1 MRATCPSCGKK
12 DTLVWS
18 EVKPHPYICH
28 ACGDKGNVYTLGYVD
43 EGYRSSTD
51 IDITPEE
58 RAITRYRKKSGKTHR
73 LTPNVVDR
81 YGLEAREY
89 ISSQGNIYK
98 SLTLS
103 DEQGRPMKRLVG
115 QKWIAMNKRDMPPG
129 EWLGCGNV
137 NWADDDIYIT
147 AGEWDMFALY
157 EHAGIN
163 SISPAYGEMHRQD
176 WRSKLGELEIFEN
189 KNIII
194 LYDNDNAGRKGSKHL
209 ASAIAR
215 HVKTRSIKVVD
226 LAEVGV
232 RGGGDLDDFFSLG
245 GQAERLMQVI
255 ADTQP
260 FDSSMIKLD
269 SDMFASLEDRAIPCP
284 EFPDA
289 SVGPEVLDVLWRAAI
304 KPKVKR
310 LSILMLLAEEEV
322 GDNIKAAKAQVKIY
336 QDEIDALNSLGQEII
351 VDNIIK
357 DMRIVN
363 YSPIGGGDNWI
374 SYYYKNGVYTRLLD
388 EDIDQMVEQV
398 IRLTQPPD
406 RREKLVSIR
415 RATKQ
420 DIKVAVSLLPRVRF
434 EDDEKVK
441 HINLKNGLYNI
452 EEGKLLDHTPDVL
465 SRYQLS
471 SSIDSST
478 HPENF
483 ISAIRKWFETE
494 DERKEFL
501 KFCYYTISGIR
512 SDHIVAVFRG
522 DGGNGKGE
530 AAKVLQDLVGAERTT
545 GLRME
550 HLKNDVLLSSLSTSL
565 LNVSD
570 EINKKGLIPDGQMK
584 AVTGE
589 SLVVANPKYKDQYS
603 FRSRAQWVLISNH
616 PLSTTD
622 ISDGMM
628 RRFKFFNF
636 RYLPEAERE
645 AGFYENKLKPEISGI
660 INYVLTEGKLLYE
673 EAGFLKLASDRKMKE
688 EIERRNSVSGY
699 ILDLIDQLQSH
710 EQENKEDYRIFEPYK
725 FKKGKLS
732 DQVVQYIDPL
742 KHYVEYL
749 KYCKSNNNKE
759 VTLENFKSD
768 LRSFVMRRL
777 RGGELDKLNLRLSS
791 MQVYLPDIRVSGDKM
806 ESISMGE
813 IKMKTRRVIALTR
826 INKFGDIVPVRTDP
840 FWDGEWTK

>member
-1 MRATCPSCGKK
+1 MRATCASCGKK

-43 EGYRSSTD
+43 EGYRGSAD
-51 IDITPEE
+51 VDITPTEK
-58 RAITRYRKKSGKTHR
+58 AITRYRKKSGKTHR

-81 YGLEAREY
+81 YGLKAEEY

-103 DEQGRPMKRLVG
+103 DEQGRAMKRLVG
-115 QKWIAMNKRDMPPG
+115 DKWIAMSKKDMPPG
-129 EWLGCGNV
+129 EWLGCCNV
-137 NWADDDIYIT
+137 DWSDDDIYIT

-189 KNIII
+189 KNVII

-215 HVKTRSIKVVD
+215 HVKTESIKVVD

-232 RGGGDLDDFFSLG
+232 KGGGDLDDFFSLG

-260 FDSSMIKLD
+260 FDSSVMQLD
-269 SDMFASLEDRAIPCP
+269 SSFFSSIEQRVIPCP
-284 EFPDA
+284 DFPDA
-289 SVGPEVLDVLWRAAI
+289 SVSPEVLDILWRAAI

-310 LSILMLLAEEEV
+310 LSILMRLAEEEV
-322 GDNIKAAKAQVKIY
+322 GDNFKAAKAQVKMY

-351 VDNIIK
+351 IDNIIRDK
-357 DMRIVN
+357 HIKR
-363 YSPIGGGDNWI
+363 YSPIGSGDGWV
-374 SYYYKNGVYTRLLD
+374 SYYYRDGVYTRLLE
-388 EDIDQMVEQV
+388 EDLDQMVEDV

-420 DIKVAVSLLPRVRF
+420 DIKVAISLLPMSRF
-434 EDDEKVK
+434 EDDEEIK
-441 HINLKNGLYNI
+441 HINLRNGLYHI
-452 EEGKLLDHTPDVL
+452 ETGKLVDHSPDIL

-471 SSIDSST
+471 SSVNEGVD
-478 HPENF
+478 PVNF
-483 ISAIRKWFETE
+483 KSAIQKWFETE

-512 SDHIVAVFRG
+512 ANHICAVFRG

-530 AAKVLQDLVGAERTT
+530 AAKVLQDLIGSERTT

-565 LNVSD
+565 LNISD
-570 EINKKGLIPDGQMK
+570 EISKKGIIPDGQMK

-589 SLVVANPKYKDQYS
+589 SLVVANPKYRDQYS
-603 FRSRAQWVLISNH
+603 FRSKAQWVIISNH

-645 AGFYENKLKPEISGI
+645 AGFYENKLRPEISGI
-660 INYVLTEGKLLYE
+660 INYILTEGRRLYE
-673 EAGFLKLASDRKMKE
+673 AAGFVKLDTDRKMKE

-710 EQENKEDYRIFEPYK
+710 EQENKEDYRIFEPHA
-725 FKKGKLS
+725 FKRGKLS

-768 LRSFVMRRL
+768 LRSFIMRRL

-791 MQVYLPDIRVSGDKM
+791 MQVYLPDIRVSKDGS
-806 ESISMGE
+806 ESISMGV

-826 INKFGDIVPVRTDP
+826 INKFGDIIPVGADP
-840 FWDGEWTK
+840 FWVGD